1 MIANV
6 VALLGSRKWFE
17 DDQKYESFCVETV
30 IPCCAALAVSIGKD
44 TLWKPM
50 NHAILLMMRDKK
62 RVVRVVCI
70 KALHKLFTN
79 VMTLCIALTCIV
91 FILIFVC
98 FRLERNTS
106 FYSRSACRSCL
117 SC

>member
-1 MIANV
+1 MVISNV

-17 DDQKYESFCVETV
+17 DDQRYESFCVETV

-62 RVVRVVCI
+62 RIVRVVST
-70 KALHKLFTN
+70 KALHKLFTD
-79 VMTLCIALTCIV
+79 VILHVFCTHIVLTLIIV
-91 FILIFVC
+91 FLGWRRIPHS
-98 FRLERNTS
+98 TP
-106 FYSRSACRSCL
+106 
-117 SC
+117 